1 MRQSQDKAAAR
12 PAPATGP
19 GSPGSLPSAFRPR
32 RMRVSPETPL
42 WGRAGERGGWET
54 SPAAPCALTPS
65 HSGCFRSGVAPGRAA
80 QPAAKTLSF
89 IANKGQAQPRK
100 SCRALGHAGSSSPR
114 GTSSLR
120 SPRGISLGAPLGP
133 TRSAWRCCSARSLC
147 TSASRG
153 RRLQP
158 AGQREEGFVPP
169 ERGPSSGQRDRPR
182 AGRMKSSLCRRPYLP
197 AAGGAQDGALNT
209 APLPPAGSARGSRG
223 PKMHPMGVE
232 GQRDCPWAR
241 PERSRV
247 LLALGL
253 GHGEAKGMR
262 SSSQASSPCLSCSHP
277 CSHPGPSI
285 LREPFP
291 VTQPPS

>member
-65 HSGCFRSGVAPGRAA
+65 RSGCFHSGVAPGRAA

-120 SPRGISLGAPLGP
+120 SPRGISRGAPLVP
-133 TRSAWRCCSARSLC
+133 TRSA
-147 TSASRG
+147 
-153 RRLQP
+153 
-158 AGQREEGFVPP
+158 
-169 ERGPSSGQRDRPR
+169 
-182 AGRMKSSLCRRPYLP
+182 
-197 AAGGAQDGALNT
+197 GGAARPGAF
-209 APLPPAGSARGSRG
+209 APLLRVGGAFSLQGSERKGLFLPSEDPAPARGTG
-223 PKMHPMGVE
+223 PVRE
-232 GQRDCPWAR
+232 G
-241 PERSRV
+241 
-247 LLALGL
+247 
-253 GHGEAKGMR
+253 
-262 SSSQASSPCLSCSHP
+262 
-277 CSHPGPSI
+277 
-285 LREPFP
+285 
-291 VTQPPS
+291 